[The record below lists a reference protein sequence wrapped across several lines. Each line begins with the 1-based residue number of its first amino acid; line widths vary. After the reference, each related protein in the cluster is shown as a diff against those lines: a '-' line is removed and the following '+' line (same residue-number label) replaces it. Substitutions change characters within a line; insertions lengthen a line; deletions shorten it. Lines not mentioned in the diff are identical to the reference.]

1 VIYLDSSC
9 FLKLLIDEPDS
20 EAVDRAVAREPVV
33 VVSVLVQLEASVQL
47 RARRLGGLLGER
59 RYRSY
64 LDRIESL
71 REVDPFR
78 FVTLPGTVFDV
89 ALRQQ
94 TSSPR
99 VHVRSLDR
107 LHVAAMEELG
117 LRRLMTSDV
126 AQARAAEA
134 LGFDVVTPDHP

>member
-1 VIYLDSSC
+1 MIYLDSSC

-33 VVSVLVQLEASVQL
+33 VVSVLVQLEAFVQL
-47 RARRLGGLLGER
+47 RARRLGGLLSER

-71 REVDPFR
+71 REIDPFR
-78 FVTLPGTVFDV
+78 FVTLPGTVFNV

-94 TSSPR
+94 KSSAR
-99 VHVRSLDR
+99 SHVRSLDR
-107 LHVAAMEELG
+107 LHVAAMEELD
-117 LRRLMTSDV
+117 LRRLMTTDV

-134 LGFDVVTPDHP
+134 LGFEVVRPGRP

>member
-1 VIYLDSSC
+1 MIYLDSSC

-33 VVSVLVQLEASVQL
+33 VVSVLVQLEAVVQL

-64 LDRIESL
+64 LDRIERL
-71 REVDPFR
+71 REIEPFR

-94 TSSPR
+94 KSLARS
-99 VHVRSLDR
+99 HVRSLDR
-107 LHVAAMEELG
+107 LHVAAMEELDV
-117 LRRLMTSDV
+117 RRLMTTDV

-134 LGFDVVTPDHP
+134 LGFEVVRPGRP